1 MNYLVIDLHA
11 SKTNMLQ
18 SLALLAPAPVMPAVM
33 LAHALDKRLARPLG
47 VQGVGIVHHHAEPWI
62 EQLEV
67 LEDKCWTQLAL
78 VQRRGACLFDKND
91 IARDGTGPQQ
101 NAMQPMALADLE
113 WTLLLACER
122 GISNPEEVCETLL
135 RMRLAGGLIRSAET
149 KAFPDWDS
157 ALKQTLLR
165 GFWVEDATELLSGA
179 ADPQQAALDAVL
191 RGPGWIVPV
200 NLGYALLEPPVPRE
214 GSRNNARHAFAEPML
229 GLIRYVRAAEAR
241 KRKPSLS
248 PEDLWRH
255 GWDADQFLITNRRE
269 ARLAP
274 GLHQ

>member
-18 SLALLAPAPVMPAVM
+18 SLAVLAPAPVMPAVM

-47 VQGVGIVHHHAEPWI
+47 VRGVGIVHHHAEPWI
-62 EQLEV
+62 EQLE
-67 LEDKCWTQLAL
+67 DKGWLQQAL

-91 IARDGTGPQQ
+91 IVSGKGTGPQQ
-101 NAMQPMALADLE
+101 NAMQPMALADLD

-149 KAFPDWDS
+149 RAFSDWDS
-157 ALKQTLLR
+157 ALGQALRR
-165 GFWVEDATELLSGA
+165 GFWVDDATELLSGA
-179 ADPQQAALDAVL
+179 ADPQQAALDAIL
-191 RGPGWIVPV
+191 NPDTGWIVPV
-200 NLGYALLEPPVPRE
+200 NLGYALLEPPVRRHA
-214 GSRNNARHAFAEPML
+214 SRDDARHAFAEPML
-229 GLIRYVRAAEAR
+229 GLIRYVRASEAR
-241 KRKPSLS
+241 NREHSLS

-255 GWDADQFLITNRRE
+255 GWDADQFLITNRRG
-269 ARLAP
+269 AHLAP